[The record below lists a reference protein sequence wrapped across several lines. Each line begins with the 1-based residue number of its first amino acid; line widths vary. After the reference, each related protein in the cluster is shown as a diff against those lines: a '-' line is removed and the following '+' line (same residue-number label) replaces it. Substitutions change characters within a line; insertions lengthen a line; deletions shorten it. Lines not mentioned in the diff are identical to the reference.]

1 MFGFKKADKAKAA
14 IAAAPVPEKAFTTVL
29 ADAGFINLHR
39 EFSPMADGG
48 YFSFPYFVRDT
59 TAVTFVGGST
69 RVYEHTSKV
78 SPARRKVFE
87 GDEASAKVFLGL

>member
-1 MFGFKKADKAKAA
+1 
-14 IAAAPVPEKAFTTVL
+14 
-29 ADAGFINLHR
+29 
-39 EFSPMADGG
+39 MADGG

-59 TAVTFVGGST
+59 TAVTFVRGST